1 MKDVRQSFL
10 IGGKHDVEQIDNTQ
24 FEDMSWRAATEMN
37 RASNDAYHWIP
48 VKVLRVTSQVVG
60 GVKYIIDILVAQSNC
75 TKNSVSH
82 NDIRILG
89 CKKTENY
96 EQQVCKFE
104 IYQRAWENVEE
115 ITNIGCDK
123 EHLANSER
131 QIEPKIV
138 TEGHRLRNNMDKL
151 AIKVGHRHY
160 EPTQTIMEKDFTSW
174 NLFGNF
180 IQEYNR
186 KYRSKKE
193 FLKRFRI
200 YKRNLRLA
208 KLIQKNEEGTAIYGE
223 TPYSDMTQEEFRKI
237 MLPYKW
243 PLNKNKKQLIDLTK
257 YGITDDKIPESFDW
271 RDKGVVT
278 EVKNQGSCGSCW
290 AFSVTGNIE
299 GAWAIKKGKLISLSE
314 QELVDCDV
322 IDQGC
327 KGGLPLN
334 AYKEIIRMGGLE
346 SEKDYPYDGYGEKCH
361 LVRKDIAVY
370 INDSVQ
376 LPADEFKIAAWL
388 TKKGPISIGVNA
400 GPLQFYRH
408 GISHP
413 WKAFCSPSHLN
424 HGVLIVGY
432 GKEGNKPYWI
442 IKNSWGLKWGENGYY
457 RLYRGKNV
465 CGVKEMAT
473 TAIVL

>member
-1 MKDVRQSFL
+1 
-10 IGGKHDVEQIDNTQ
+10 
-24 FEDMSWRAATEMN
+24 
-37 RASNDAYHWIP
+37 
-48 VKVLRVTSQVVG
+48 
-60 GVKYIIDILVAQSNC
+60 
-75 TKNSVSH
+75 
-82 NDIRILG
+82 
-89 CKKTENY
+89 
-96 EQQVCKFE
+96 
-104 IYQRAWENVEE
+104 
-115 ITNIGCDK
+115 
-123 EHLANSER
+123 
-131 QIEPKIV
+131 
-138 TEGHRLRNNMDKL
+138 
-151 AIKVGHRHY
+151 
-160 EPTQTIMEKDFTSW
+160 
-174 NLFGNF
+174 
-180 IQEYNR
+180 YNR

-208 KLIQKNEEGTAIYGE
+208 KLIQNKEEGTAIYGE

-243 PLNKNKKQLIDLTK
+243 PLNENKKQMIDLAE
-257 YGITDDKIPESFDW
+257 YGITDDEIPESFDW

-361 LVRKDIAVY
+361 LVRRDIAVY

-388 TKKGPISIGVNA
+388 TKKVQSQ
-400 GPLQFYRH
+400 L
-408 GISHP
+408 
-413 WKAFCSPSHLN
+413 
-424 HGVLIVGY
+424 
-432 GKEGNKPYWI
+432 
-442 IKNSWGLKWGENGYY
+442 
-457 RLYRGKNV
+457 
-465 CGVKEMAT
+465 
-473 TAIVL
+473 